1 MDAIEARVI
10 MPDEAPALGGY
21 ARYYAPTDQGG
32 VRVVFM
38 EPIQPDPPGLQCEDI
53 ENGIVPC
60 PTYQSSYPALKAGQR
75 AWLADDDNLP
85 GISDGG
91 CSVIEFEVPRD
102 FKGRIKVQC
111 NGYA

>member
-1 MDAIEARVI
+1 
-10 MPDEAPALGGY
+10 
-21 ARYYAPTDQGG
+21 
-32 VRVVFM
+32 
-38 EPIQPDPPGLQCEDI
+38 
-53 ENGIVPC
+53 
-60 PTYQSSYPALKAGQR
+60 LKAGQR